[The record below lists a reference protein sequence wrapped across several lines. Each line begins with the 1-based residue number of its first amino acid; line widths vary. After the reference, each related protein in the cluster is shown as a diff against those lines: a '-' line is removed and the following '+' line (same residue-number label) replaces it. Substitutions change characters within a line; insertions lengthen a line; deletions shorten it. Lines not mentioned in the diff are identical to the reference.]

1 MELFD
6 ELCDDAGDN
15 VKFGFPQAFTV
26 TMISWSVIDFG
37 SRPSAKKELDNALAA
52 IKWGTDYSIKAH
64 PQANVLYGQVG
75 NGDADHACRERPE
88 DMTTPRTSYKIDEQ
102 HPGSDLAGG
111 TAVAFAA
118 ASIAFSKSD
127 PDYSSQLL
135 DHAKQLFDFANSH
148 QGMYQRTPTLAA
160 DFRMNCCGQLHGCT
174 APQMIKPTQI
184 ILVVPKTQ
192 VVPEPCFL
200 GMTSTLEPKS
210 PSPSLF

>member
-1 MELFD
+1 MYDILPKDPTVEATDLNYV
-6 ELCDDAGDN
+6 L
-15 VKFGFPQAFTV
+15 VKENCSCEPYTKKHFTNTTFAFGFPQAFTV

-64 PQANVLYGQVG
+64 PQANVLYCQVG

-102 HPGSDLAGG
+102 HPGSDLAGE

-127 PDYSSQLL
+127 PDYS
-135 DHAKQLFDFANSH
+135 
-148 QGMYQRTPTLAA
+148 
-160 DFRMNCCGQLHGCT
+160 
-174 APQMIKPTQI
+174 
-184 ILVVPKTQ
+184 
-192 VVPEPCFL
+192 
-200 GMTSTLEPKS
+200 
-210 PSPSLF
+210 